1 VAFPV
6 SARAIR
12 KLLREVAA
20 PAPDDHFLAAGGAG
34 SVVKAGV
41 ANAGT
46 RALGEAARLRF
57 ALAPTRQLGGAARV
71 AP

>member
-1 VAFPV
+1 MALPV
-6 SARAIR
+6 SAGAIR

-20 PAPDDHFLAAGGAG
+20 PAPDTIFSRSAGPTG
-34 SVVKAGV
+34 SSRV
-41 ANAGT
+41 AYAGT